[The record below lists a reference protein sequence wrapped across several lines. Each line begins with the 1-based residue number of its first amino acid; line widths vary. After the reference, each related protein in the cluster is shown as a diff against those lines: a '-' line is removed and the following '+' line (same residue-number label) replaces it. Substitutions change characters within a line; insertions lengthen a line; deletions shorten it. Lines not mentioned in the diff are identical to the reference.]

1 MIFRISWRE
10 WTKSPSWTL
19 LITEGTPFSCGW
31 HAAAPGWVRFRR
43 RGPGRWR
50 RPPRP
55 QKAED
60 GWPGRFW
67 RGRRSRWQ
75 GPTLTPPRAPIA
87 GNGLEV
93 LLYNLLVPN
102 HPELLYG
109 GLHLM
114 ESITITLFRGEV
126 NNVLLIF
133 GRALK
138 QLVSFVSTK
147 WIKIILQLLDLY
159 YSERLFVSHS
169 AVPGV
174 QRPGVQRPRIQRP
187 GVQRLRLSYLTR
199 RAGSAT
205 WLGYSYK
212 ECRQ

>member
-1 MIFRISWRE
+1 
-10 WTKSPSWTL
+10 
-19 LITEGTPFSCGW
+19 
-31 HAAAPGWVRFRR
+31 
-43 RGPGRWR
+43 
-50 RPPRP
+50 
-55 QKAED
+55 
-60 GWPGRFW
+60 
-67 RGRRSRWQ
+67 
-75 GPTLTPPRAPIA
+75 
-87 GNGLEV
+87 
-93 LLYNLLVPN
+93 
-102 HPELLYG
+102 
-109 GLHLM
+109 M

-138 QLVSFVSTK
+138 QLVSFVSTNE
-147 WIKIILQLLDLY
+147 IILQLLDLY

-187 GVQRLRLSYLTR
+187 GVQRLRLSYLTW
-199 RAGSAT
+199 RAGSAI